1 MAKDITELFPRYAPN
16 YYKVLSQA
24 EIRAASVDGRI
35 YAIPKH
41 FPKSQMR
48 CAVVREDL
56 MQKYNI
62 PDIKSFPEIP
72 A

>member
-1 MAKDITELFPRYAPN
+1 
-16 YYKVLSQA
+16 
-24 EIRAASVDGRI
+24 
-35 YAIPKH
+35 
-41 FPKSQMR
+41 MR

-72 A
+72 AWCGPMPRPAAHIRFKALNVSVICPPRAEPHG